1 MVTQPRLR
9 NEKLG
14 IKDIFTTPHHDIAC
28 SPTTGFPRIASP
40 HIHLLHTSPH
50 SLLLPFVSCIHRVT
64 GIALS
69 PPLVLSLSSFSFILY
84 SCRRLSSLCYS

>member
-28 SPTTGFPRIASP
+28 SPTTGSPRIASL

-50 SLLLPFVSCIHRVT
+50 SSLLPFVSCIHRVT

-69 PPLVLSLSSFSFILY
+69 PSRSVSLVFLFILY

>member
-28 SPTTGFPRIASP
+28 SPTTGSPRIASP
-40 HIHLLHTSPH
+40 HIHLLHTLPH

-69 PPLVLSLSSFSFILY
+69 LPLVLSLSSFSL
-84 SCRRLSSLCYS
+84 SSTLVARLSSLCYS